1 NGPVPLATAFVVL
14 LLAAHVLLQQPG
26 VAAWANLAL
35 GMKGGP
41 AGGTRSADA
50 RPALGGRI
58 CILSGLVVVIGCLWM
73 LECLQPFYFTQDDNF
88 SQFLPTILHG
98 CRSLEAGIFPN
109 YNPFQLLGA
118 PAASVGVYALT
129 YLPTY
134 ASHLAARF
142 LLGNEYCTIEVFCW
156 FHLLLGYAAMYWAA
170 RMAGMR
176 PALAACAAVCFALS
190 GYFL

>member
-58 CILSGLVVVIGCLWM
+58 CMLSGLVFVIGCLW
-73 LECLQPFYFTQDDNF
+73 LLQCLQPFYFTQDDNF
-88 SQFLPTILHG
+88 SQFFNIIIHG
-98 CRSLEAGIFPN
+98 CRSLDAGIFPN
-109 YNPFQLLGA
+109 YNPCHLLGA
-118 PAASVGVYALT
+118 TAASLVLYALT
-129 YLPTY
+129 SLRT
-134 ASHLAARF
+134 F
-142 LLGNEYCTIEVFCW
+142 VF
-156 FHLLLGYAAMYWAA
+156 FFKQKTAY
-170 RMAGMR
+170 
-176 PALAACAAVCFALS
+176 
-190 GYFL
+190 